1 MYLADA
7 LSEVFRMKRAILLL
21 VIVAIAWAIWWSER
35 PRPQT
40 LVLTGTVDGN
50 EVVVSSKITGR
61 IVSLAVDDGQA
72 VKAGD
77 LVAVLDQEELQADQG
92 AASDAIAQARANAQ
106 QSVAQTELL
115 EKTLPTKVQQAA
127 AQVEQTQA
135 QLRQAEA
142 QIAQYQAQLQ
152 QSQAQVAQTQ
162 AAVAKSQDNFNRIR
176 PLVEKD
182 INPPQDLVS
191 AQSDLDSAKAN
202 ERAAQ
207 AGVAAAQ
214 RSVAAAQ
221 AGAEAV
227 HRSVAAA
234 EAALSDAQH
243 QESQV
248 GVQQRQTDAM
258 RAAEAQA
265 RSNAL
270 AADARFGQTRIY
282 APASGIVTLRAARQ
296 GEVVSPGSPIVTLF
310 DLSSTWVD
318 ADVEET
324 YADLIAMGQTLH
336 VRLPSGAETSGP
348 VIYKAV
354 EADFATQRDVSRTKR
369 DIKTVAIRVRVS
381 NPQGRLPLGMTAWVM
396 LPVPAL
402 PPRPADNSVKD

>member
-1 MYLADA
+1 MYLANA
-7 LSEVFRMKRAILLL
+7 LSEVFRMKRVILLL
-21 VIVAIAWAIWWSER
+21 VIVAIAGAIWWSQR

-61 IVSLAVDDGQA
+61 IESLAVEDGQA

-77 LVAVLDQEELQADQG
+77 LIAVLDQAELKADQG
-92 AASDAIAQARANAQ
+92 AAGNAIAQARANAQ

-135 QLRQAEA
+135 QLRQADA

-191 AQSDLDSAKAN
+191 AKADLDSAKAN
-202 ERAAQ
+202 EQAAQ
-207 AGVAAAQ
+207 AGVSAAQ
-214 RSVAAAQ
+214 RSVAASQ

-227 HRSVAAA
+227 RRSVAAA
-234 EAALSDAQH
+234 EAALADARH
-243 QESQV
+243 QETQV
-248 GVQQRQTDAM
+248 SVQQRQTDAM

-310 DLSSTWVD
+310 DLTSTWVD

-324 YADLIAMGQTLH
+324 YADLIAMGQTLQ

-402 PPRPADNSVKD
+402 PPRPVDQSVRD